1 MLGPLPQRGRAYSRR
16 RVYSRRHLVA
26 SSSCWGPCP
35 SEAVILP
42 GTVVMP
48 GPGSRPGERHGR
60 RGVGAP
66 RCGGGPTGVCSAAV
80 PPKSARGEARPP
92 WGWGPTLRRRADRR
106 LFGGCAAEV
115 GPGRGTAAVGLGP
128 HVAEEG
134 RPASVRRLCRR
145 SRPGERHGRRSTRAD
160 LEHEPAGWKS
170 LRLGLTTGSWTP

>member
-60 RGVGAP
+60 WGWGPTLRRRADRRRGVGAVGLGP
-66 RCGGGPTGVCSAAV
+66 HVAEEGRPASVRRLCRRSRPGERHGRRGGGGPTGVCSAAV

-115 GPGRGTAAVGLGP
+115 GPGR
-128 HVAEEG
+128 
-134 RPASVRRLCRR
+134 
-145 SRPGERHGRRSTRAD
+145 
-160 LEHEPAGWKS
+160 KY
-170 LRLGLTTGSWTP
+170 